1 MVDLDLAGYSLFG
14 SWYATGAKPISIVLD
29 LATSGMLVS
38 FGRFGNMCDSCE
50 LLALGYSG

>member
-1 MVDLDLAGYSLFG
+1 MVDLDLAGYRLFG